1 MERCLKMK
9 IYKIKAKEI
18 FTKSKL
24 PGCDYVI
31 NQYVGCEHAC
41 SYCYARFIS
50 RWKKRGEWD
59 TWVEAKINA
68 PELVKGRKID
78 GTVFMSSISDP
89 YQPIEKELKL
99 TRKILENMDKNIRLS
114 IQTKSDLVLRDIDLF
129 KQFKNLDIGFTI
141 NSFAGEQKEDF
152 EPNSS
157 TNKERIAA
165 LKKLHEAGIK
175 TYVFI
180 SPIIPGLIDLEKVI
194 KETKNY
200 TEYYWFEMINMGGA
214 GKSFQEM
221 LQQKYSENY
230 KMAKDKK
237 VLEDYRE
244 KIKELVKKYN
254 IKVQGIEIH

>member
-1 MERCLKMK
+1 MK
-9 IYKIKAKEI
+9 LFKIQAKEI

-50 RWKKRGEWD
+50 RWKKRGEWG
-59 TWVEAKINA
+59 TWVEVKINA
-68 PELVKGRKID
+68 PELVKDRFIPGI
-78 GTVFMSSISDP
+78 VFMSSISDP
-89 YQPIEKELKL
+89 YQPIEKDLKL

-141 NSFAGEQKEDF
+141 NSFEGEQKEDF

-157 TNKERIAA
+157 TNAERIAA
-165 LKKLHEAGIK
+165 LKKLSKAGIK

-194 KETKNY
+194 KDTKDY
-200 TEYYWFEMINMGGA
+200 AQYFWFEMINMAGA

-221 LQQKYSENY
+221 LLQKYPESY
-230 KMAKDKK
+230 KQAKDKK
-237 VLEDYRE
+237 VFEDYR
-244 KIKELVKKYN
+244 KQIKELIKKYQ